1 MGHNFAWERT
11 EFVGKTQKRIAA
23 VAATAAM
30 AMSLGAGTA
39 SAGSAEMPST
49 TALYNGAVM
58 LGCQVVDQAL
68 LPSCGDLDNF
78 GTDDP
83 AVLTINPFTTDI
95 VILGAGLSPEG
106 HIPPILEER
115 LRTGFRLASQYPTSR
130 IIVTGGVPKNGLTEA
145 RAMGDWLRGAGI
157 APWRI
162 TEEGNSNS
170 TVQNAQF
177 TDQIFRE
184 RGTTGAVV
192 VTNDF
197 HLNRAVLN
205 FRQAVDGRI
214 PVTGVVARG

>member
-1 MGHNFAWERT
+1 MR
-11 EFVGKTQKRIAA
+11 KTQKRFAA
-23 VAATAAM
+23 VATAAAI
-30 AMSLGAGTA
+30 AMSMGVGSA
-39 SAGSAEMPST
+39 SAGSAEMPSGP
-49 TALYNGAVM
+49 ALYNAAVM
-58 LGCQVVDQAL
+58 LGCQTLEEAQLSMCADFETL
-68 LPSCGDLDNF
+68 

-83 AVLTINPFTTDI
+83 AILTVNPFTTDI
-95 VILGAGLSPEG
+95 VILGAGLTPDG
-106 HIPPILEER
+106 QIQPVLEER
-115 LRTGFRLASQYPTSR
+115 LRAGYRLATAYPTSR
-130 IIVTGGVPKNGLTEA
+130 IIVTGGVPKNGRTEA

-157 APWRI
+157 APHRI
-162 TEEGNSNS
+162 TEEQDSNS

-177 TDQIFRE
+177 TDRIFRE

>member
-1 MGHNFAWERT
+1 MGR
-11 EFVGKTQKRIAA
+11 TQKRLGAIG
-23 VAATAAM
+23 ATAAIALSM
-30 AMSLGAGTA
+30 GAGTA
-39 SAGSAEMPST
+39 SAGSAEMPSGN
-49 TALYNGAVM
+49 AIYNGLVS
-58 LGCQVVDQAL
+58 LGCQAIDRAMLPTCGSLEAL
-68 LPSCGDLDNF
+68 GP
-78 GTDDP
+78 DDP
-83 AVLTINPFTTDI
+83 AILTLNPFTTDI
-95 VILGAGLSPEG
+95 VILGAGLTPEG
-106 HIPPILEER
+106 HIPPVLEER
-115 LRTGFRLASQYPTSR
+115 LRTGFRLATAYPTSR
-130 IIVTGGVPKNGLTEA
+130 IIVTGGVPKNGRTEA

-162 TEEGNSNS
+162 TEEGSSNS

-177 TDQIFRE
+177 TDRIFRE

>member
-1 MGHNFAWERT
+1 M
-11 EFVGKTQKRIAA
+11 GKTQKRLAA

-39 SAGSAEMPST
+39 SAGPFEVPTVPS
-49 TALYNGAVM
+49 LYNGAVM
-58 LGCQVVDQAL
+58 LGCQTVDQGQ
-68 LPSCGDLDNF
+68 LPSCGEFDAFN
-78 GTDDP
+78 TDDP
-83 AVLTINPFTTDI
+83 AILNLNPFTTDI

-106 HIPPILEER
+106 NIPPVLEER
-115 LRTGFRLASQYPTSR
+115 LRTGYRLATTYPTAR
-130 IIVTGGVPKNGLTEA
+130 IIVTGGVPKNGRTEA

-157 APWRI
+157 APHRI

-170 TVQNAQF
+170 TVQNARF
-177 TDQIFRE
+177 TDQIFRD

-214 PVTGVVARG
+214 PVTGVIARG

>member
-1 MGHNFAWERT
+1 M
-11 EFVGKTQKRIAA
+11 GKTQKRLAA
-23 VAATAAM
+23 VTAAAAISM
-30 AMSLGAGTA
+30 CMGVGTA
-39 SAGSAEMPST
+39 SAGSAEMPSGNS
-49 TALYNGAVM
+49 LYNAAVM
-58 LGCQVVDQAL
+58 LGCQTLEQAQ
-68 LPSCGDLDNF
+68 LPMCADFEAL

-83 AVLTINPFTTDI
+83 AILTVNPFTTDI
-95 VILGAGLSPEG
+95 VILGAGLTPDG
-106 HIPPILEER
+106 QIQPVLEER
-115 LRTGFRLASQYPTSR
+115 LRAGYRLATEYPTSR
-130 IIVTGGVPKNGLTEA
+130 IIVSGGVPKNGRTEA

-157 APWRI
+157 APHRI

-197 HLNRAVLN
+197 HLDRAVLN